1 MPANLTPQ
9 YLEAEKRYKR
19 AATSEEKISL
29 LEEML
34 ALVPKHKG
42 TEKLQADLKSRLSKL
57 RVELHKPRGPGSKRD
72 TEGVIEKEG
81 AGQIVLL
88 GGPNCGKS
96 SLLACL
102 TNATPEIADYAYTT
116 HLPLSGMMPYENI
129 QIQLVDLP
137 PISPVYWEPRFSG
150 IIRHADA
157 ALLLADL
164 SSPEMLEQVEAA
176 LALLEKSKIRLLG
189 EHTTGPSSEGTVGRK
204 TMLIGT
210 KSDQD
215 LNRESFNILQEFYLA
230 TFPMIS
236 ISSLTGENLT
246 EFKDRLY
253 ELLSIIRIYSKP
265 PAKKVDYDAPFVLKK
280 GSTVLDAAAEVHKDF
295 AEKLKFARIWGAKKF
310 QGQMVQKDHILE
322 EGDVVEFHL

>member
-9 YLEAEKRYKR
+9 YLEAEKRYKQ
-19 AATSEEKISL
+19 AASSEEKISL

-34 ALVPKHKG
+34 ALIPKHKG

-57 RVELHKPRGPGSKRD
+57 RVELQRPRGPGSKR
-72 TEGVIEKEG
+72 EAVGVVEREG

-96 SLLACL
+96 SLLASL
-102 TNATPEIADYAYTT
+102 TNATPEIADYPYTT
-116 HLPLSGMMPYENI
+116 HSPLSGMMPYENI

-137 PISPVYWEPRFSG
+137 PISPEYWEPRFSG
-150 IIRHADA
+150 IVRHADA

-189 EHTTGPSSEGTVGRK
+189 EPITGPSTEGTIGRK
-204 TMLIGT
+204 TILVGT
-210 KSDQD
+210 KSDHE
-215 LNRESFNILQEFYLA
+215 LNRQFFNILQEFYVA
-230 TFPMIS
+230 RFPMIFV
-236 ISSLTGENLT
+236 SSVTGENLP
-246 EFKDRLY
+246 EFKGRLF
-253 ELLSIIRIYSKP
+253 ELLTIIRIYSKP
-265 PAKKVDYDAPFVLKK
+265 PAKKVDYNAPFVLKK

-295 AEKLKFARIWGAKKF
+295 VEKLKFARIWGSEKF